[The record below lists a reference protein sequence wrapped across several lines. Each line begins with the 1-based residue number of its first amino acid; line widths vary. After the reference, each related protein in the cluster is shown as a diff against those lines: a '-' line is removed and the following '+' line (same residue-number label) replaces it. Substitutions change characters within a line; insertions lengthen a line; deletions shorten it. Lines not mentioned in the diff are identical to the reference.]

1 MVILLKD
8 WFYGQ
13 YSTVNPIDQTGVF
26 GPYQSDMNNVPMGWD
41 SAHGVWFGG
50 PRRLDSPRIPP
61 TFFSLMKN
69 SIYVII
75 I

>member
-8 WFYGQ
+8 WFMVSIARLTRSIKPVYRS
-13 YSTVNPIDQTGVF
+13 Y
-26 GPYQSDMNNVPMGWD
+26 VPMGWD

-50 PRRLDSPRIPP
+50 PRRLDFPRIPP
-61 TFFSLMKN
+61 ALFSLMKD